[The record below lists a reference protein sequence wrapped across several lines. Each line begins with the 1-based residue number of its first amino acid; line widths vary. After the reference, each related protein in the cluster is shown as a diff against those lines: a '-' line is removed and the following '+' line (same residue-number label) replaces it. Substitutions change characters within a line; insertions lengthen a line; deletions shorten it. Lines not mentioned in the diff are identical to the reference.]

1 MPLDRSI
8 LGNMAAE
15 QMTEL
20 EDTYGEQENA
30 TIVGAI
36 TIVYV
41 ARQVDDENVEL
52 AIRKRHN
59 FGDVNLLMG
68 VLENAKM
75 QVLLTRL
82 PGGGA

>member
-8 LGNMAAE
+8 LGNMAAA

-20 EDTYGEQENA
+20 ENIYGEQEDA
-30 TIVGAI
+30 EIVGAV

-41 ARQVDDENVEL
+41 ARQTEDGNVEL
-52 AIRKRHN
+52 AVRKRHN
-59 FGDVNLLMG
+59 FPDVNLLMG

-82 PGGGA
+82 PGNDG

>member
-20 EDTYGEQENA
+20 EQAYGDQENA
-30 TIVGAI
+30 EILGAV

-41 ARQVDDENVEL
+41 GRQADDENVEL
-52 AIRKRHN
+52 IVRKRHN

-82 PGGGA
+82 PG

>member
-20 EDTYGEQENA
+20 ENAYGDQEDA
-30 TIVGAI
+30 QIVGAI
-36 TIVYV
+36 TIVYI
-41 ARQVDDENVEL
+41 ARQVEGEGVEL
-52 AIRKRHN
+52 AVRKRHN
-59 FGDVNLLMG
+59 FPDINLLMG

-75 QVLLTRL
+75 QVLLSRL
-82 PGGGA
+82 PG

>member
-20 EDTYGEQENA
+20 EQTYGDKENA
-30 TIVGAI
+30 EIVGAV

-41 ARQVDDENVEL
+41 ARRVDDETLEV
-52 AIRKRHN
+52 AVRKRHN

-82 PGGGA
+82 PSGD